1 MKSPFP
7 GMDPFLEMRW
17 GDVHSSLAI
26 YTRDL
31 LNQSLPP
38 GLLARSEE
46 RAIVSAHFDGWDRAI
61 YPDVSLFERGLSEPS
76 VVGSGVQ
83 LAESQCLL
91 LPELVEIK
99 QRYLEIRDA
108 RSGGQVITV
117 IEFISPSNK
126 QPGNG
131 LDKYLQK
138 QRECIDG
145 DINLVEIDLT
155 RGGSRKS
162 VMPIENLPSE
172 QLPTYAALLRRAG
185 IRNRVWFYQLPL
197 RQRLGAIP
205 IPLRKTDR
213 DIILDLQALIDQ
225 IYVNGRYGDDLT
237 YRETLLPPLSDGDA
251 TWAAP
256 LIAACAGNAGDTQI

>member
-7 GMDPFLEMRW
+7 GMDPYLETRW
-17 GDVHSSLAI
+17 GDVHSRLNI
-26 YTRDL
+26 YASDIIS
-31 LNQSLPP
+31 QSLPP

-46 RAIVSAHFDGWDRAI
+46 RAIVSDPIGGWDRDI

-76 VVGSGVQ
+76 VVGGGVD
-83 LAESQCLL
+83 LAESQCLV

-126 QPGNG
+126 QPGDG

-155 RGGSRKS
+155 RSGSRKL
-162 VMPIENLPSE
+162 VMPIEKLQPE
-172 QLPTYAALLRRAG
+172 HLPTYAALVRRAG
-185 IRNRVWFYQLPL
+185 IRQRVWFYQLPL
-197 RQRLGAIP
+197 RKRLGGIP

-213 DIILDLQALIDQ
+213 DIVLDLQALIDQ

-237 YRETLLPPLSDGDA
+237 YRESLHPPLSDDDA

-256 LIAACAGNAGDTQI
+256 LIATCGLKASATN